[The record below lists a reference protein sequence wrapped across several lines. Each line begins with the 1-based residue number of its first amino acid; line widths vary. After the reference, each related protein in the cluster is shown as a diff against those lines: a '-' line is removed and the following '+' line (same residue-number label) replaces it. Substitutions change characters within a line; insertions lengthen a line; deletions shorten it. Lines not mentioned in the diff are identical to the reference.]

1 MLETLTDKELELK
14 RSVQETLQTQG
25 VLAKLKAELRSA
37 VFQVLQQQNVQSKSV
52 KTCRRREKLIAEN
65 AREYAVSLEL
75 CLDFLKSLE
84 LDHTFSVL
92 RTEANCS
99 ESDSNVV
106 NYRRHLLQEFK
117 LPLTAESCEKPVL
130 FDLMKTF
137 WTLPAENQQ
146 SVLEGKATDH
156 ILEYEVHPSSGEDS
170 DSAHSDTAPEI
181 LSTASTVD
189 CSERENKSTKLSA
202 FMHHG
207 YLGNMTKADDVNT
220 RKGDKDQVE
229 IREDEEVNDD
239 DEHQLGTLDAKL
251 QAMEAEDETG
261 ILEKLRATLLVDQDR
276 AEDPDS
282 ESDSSKVPSHNITDS
297 NLKPSARKDSVDQ
310 DANYGSDFEEEEFEE
325 EIASEISEA
334 SSLEQASQASVIS
347 ERDAELVE
355 QIQKDKVV
363 LDEIALQS
371 YDYIEAIEHPHT
383 L

>member
-99 ESDSNVV
+99 ES
-106 NYRRHLLQEFK
+106 EFK